1 MTTWKE
7 FKETMEAIEKAEC
20 WNDFDTEVYEGL
32 CEFAGLDYHKYDDP
46 DKLWTESAEDPVHDH
61 DGRNR
66 GRKRDLCIWKC
77 AEGGM
82 KWTT

>member
-7 FKETMEAIEKAEC
+7 FKETMEAIEKVEC

-46 DKLWTESAEDPVHDH
+46 DKMWD
-61 DGRNR
+61 
-66 GRKRDLCIWKC
+66 DLVDFARSHEKETDLAAWWRQELDI
-77 AEGGM
+77 
-82 KWTT
+82 